1 MSKKVS
7 RRTFAKVAGVAAL
20 GSAAVPL
27 VAGAATPEPCKI
39 IEPQASRAVA
49 QGDALRAFPNGFIWG
64 TATASYQVEGAVKED
79 GRGPSIW
86 DTFSH
91 TPGKTVA
98 GATGDVAN
106 DHYHL
111 YKGDVQL
118 MKALGVKAYR
128 FSIAW
133 PRVFPNGDGP
143 ANPKGLDFYNRLVD
157 ELLANDIQPF
167 ATLYHWDLPQSLQD
181 RFGGWEGRD
190 TSKAFGDY
198 AGHVAAGLSDRVKHI
213 FTINEFGA
221 FIEVGYR
228 WGIHAPGLKL
238 TGSRLNQTRHH
249 GVLGHGLAVQAIRAA
264 AKPGTKVGIAENIT
278 IAAPVFESPA
288 HVAAAERATREMN
301 AQYLTVIQEGKYTDW
316 YLKTEGANAPKFTA
330 DDLKIISSP
339 LDFVGINVYTPQFV
353 RASDT
358 EPGFV
363 HVPHPKSFPHAPS
376 PWLYVGPEALYWG
389 PRHVA
394 KLWGAKEIYITEN
407 GCSSSD
413 EPAADGKVYDTDRVT
428 YLRSYLT
435 QLRRATAE
443 GVPVRGYFL
452 WSLMDNFEWAD
463 GYTNRFGVHYVDY
476 ATQKRTPKLSADFY
490 REVIARNAVV

>member
-1 MSKKVS
+1 LSKKVS
-7 RRTFAKVAGVAAL
+7 RRTFAKVAGAAAL
-20 GSAAVPL
+20 ASTTGLPALASTAKPQGGPAA
-27 VAGAATPEPCKI
+27 
-39 IEPQASRAVA
+39 A
-49 QGDALRAFPNGFIWG
+49 QGDALRAFPPGFLWG

-91 TPGKTVA
+91 TPGKTVE

-118 MKALGVKAYR
+118 MKALGVKSYR

-133 PRVFPNGDGP
+133 PRVFPNGDGQP
-143 ANPKGLDFYNRLVD
+143 NPKGLDFYNRLVD
-157 ELLANDIQPF
+157 ELLANGIQPF

-181 RFGGWEGRD
+181 RFGGWEGRE
-190 TSKAFGDY
+190 TSKAFADY
-198 AGHVAAGLSDRVKHI
+198 AGYVAARLTDRVKHI

-228 WGIHAPGLKL
+228 WGVHAPGLKL

-249 GVLGHGLAVQAIRAA
+249 AVLGHGLAVQAIRAA

-278 IAAPVFESPA
+278 VAAPVFESPA

-301 AQYLTVIQEGKYTDW
+301 AQYLTVIMEGKYTDW
-316 YLKTEGANAPKFTA
+316 YLKSAGADAPKFTPE
-330 DDLKIISSP
+330 DLKTISSP
-339 LDFVGINVYTPQFV
+339 LDFVGINIYTPQFV
-353 RASDT
+353 RADESS
-358 EPGFV
+358 PVGFA

-376 PWLYVGPEALYWG
+376 FWLFIGPEALYWG
-389 PRHVA
+389 PRHVS

-407 GCSSSD
+407 GCSAAD
-413 EPAADGKVYDTDRVT
+413 DPAADGKVYDTDRVT

-463 GYTNRFGVHYVDY
+463 GYTNRFGIHYVDY

>member
-1 MSKKVS
+1 MKKVS
-7 RRTFAKVAGVAAL
+7 RRTFAKVAGAAALASTAKLPAL
-20 GSAAVPL
+20 GSETVS
-27 VAGAATPEPCKI
+27 
-39 IEPQASRAVA
+39 PQAP
-49 QGDALRAFPNGFIWG
+49 QGDALRSFPQGFIWG

-91 TPGKTVA
+91 TPGRVVNNA
-98 GATGDVAN
+98 NGDVAN

-118 MKALGVKAYR
+118 MKTLGVKAYR

-157 ELLANDIQPF
+157 ELLANGIQPF

-181 RFGGWEGRD
+181 RFGGWEGRE
-190 TSKAFGDY
+190 TSKAFADY
-198 AGHVAAGLSDRVKHI
+198 AGHVAKGLTDRVKHI

-228 WGIHAPGLKL
+228 WGVHAPGLKL
-238 TGSRLNQTRHH
+238 TGLRLNQTRHH
-249 GVLGHGLAVQAIRAA
+249 AVLGHGLAVQAIRAA
-264 AKPGTKVGIAENIT
+264 AKPGTKVGLAENMT
-278 IAAPVFESPA
+278 IPAPVFETPA
-288 HVAAAERATREMN
+288 HIKAAESAAREMN
-301 AQYLTVIQEGKYTDW
+301 ASYLTVIKEGKYTDW
-316 YLKTEGANAPKFTA
+316 YLKSAGADAPKFTPE
-330 DDLKIISSP
+330 DLKAISSP
-339 LDFVGINVYTPQFV
+339 LDFVGINIYTPQFV
-353 RASDT
+353 RADESS
-358 EPGFV
+358 PVGYA

-376 PWLYVGPEALYWG
+376 PWLFVGPEALYWG
-389 PRHVA
+389 PRHVS
-394 KLWGAKEIYITEN
+394 KLWGVNEIYITEN

-413 EPAADGKVYDTDRVT
+413 EPAQDGRVYDTDRVT

-443 GVPVRGYFL
+443 GIPVRGYFL

-463 GYTNRFGVHYVDY
+463 GYTNRFGIHYVDY
-476 ATQKRTPKLSADFY
+476 ASQKRTPKLSADFY

>member
-1 MSKKVS
+1 MSKKVN
-7 RRTFAKVAGVAAL
+7 RRTFVKL
-20 GSAAVPL
+20 T
-27 VAGAATPEPCKI
+27 GAAGLVSATEMPSLGGSNTV
-39 IEPQASRAVA
+39 PQGSSARS
-49 QGDALRAFPNGFIWG
+49 GDALRDFPRGFIWG
-64 TATASYQVEGAVKED
+64 TATASYQIEGAVKED

-91 TPGKTVA
+91 TPGKVVNN
-98 GATGDVAN
+98 ATGDVAN

-111 YKGDVQL
+111 YKTDVQL

-143 ANPKGLDFYNRLVD
+143 PNPKGLDFYNRLVD

-181 RFGGWEGRD
+181 RFGGWEGRE
-190 TSKAFGDY
+190 TAKAFADY
-198 AGHVAAGLSDRVKHI
+198 AGYVTARLTDRVKHI

-238 TGSRLNQTRHH
+238 TGLRLNQTRHH
-249 GVLGHGLAVQAIRAA
+249 AVLGHGLAVQAIRAS
-264 AKPGTKVGIAENIT
+264 AKSGTRVGIAENIT
-278 IAAPVFESPA
+278 IPVPVVETPT
-288 HVAAAERATREMN
+288 HVAAAESAMREMN
-301 AQYLTVIQEGKYTDW
+301 AQYLTVIMEGKYTDY
-316 YLKTEGANAPKFTA
+316 YLKSAGADAPKFTPEE
-330 DDLKIISSP
+330 LKTISSP

-353 RASDT
+353 RADASS
-358 EPGFV
+358 PVGYAQ
-363 HVPHPKSFPHAPS
+363 VPHPKSFPHAPS
-376 PWLYVGPEALYWG
+376 FWLFIAPDALYWG

-394 KLWGAKEIYITEN
+394 KLWNAKEIYITEN
-407 GCSSSD
+407 GCSASD

-443 GVPVRGYFL
+443 NVPVRGYFL

-463 GYTNRFGVHYVDY
+463 GYTNRFGIHYVDY

>member
-1 MSKKVS
+1 MKKLT
-7 RRTFAKVAGVAAL
+7 RRTFAKLAGGAALASTAQLPAL
-20 GSAAVPL
+20 GSNRAIQDS
-27 VAGAATPEPCKI
+27 AT
-39 IEPQASRAVA
+39 RANT
-49 QGDALRAFPNGFIWG
+49 GREFPPGFIWG

-91 TPGKTVA
+91 TPGKVNSNSN
-98 GATGDVAN
+98 GDVAN

-111 YKGDVQL
+111 YKSDVQL

-157 ELLANDIQPF
+157 ELLANGIEPF
-167 ATLYHWDLPQSLQD
+167 ATFYHWDLPQSLQD

-198 AGHVAAGLSDRVKHI
+198 AGYVAARLTDRVKHI

-221 FIEVGYR
+221 FLEVGYR
-228 WGIHAPGLKL
+228 WGVHAPGLKL

-249 GVLGHGLAVQAIRAA
+249 AVLGHGLAVQAIRAN
-264 AKPGTKVGIAENIT
+264 AKSGTKVGIAENIT
-278 IAAPVFESPA
+278 IPVPA
-288 HVAAAERATREMN
+288 IETLSNVIAAERAMREMN
-301 AQYLTVIQEGKYTDW
+301 APYLTVIMEGKYTDW
-316 YLKTEGANAPKFTA
+316 YLKSEAENAPKFTPE
-330 DDLKIISSP
+330 DLKIISSP
-339 LDFVGINVYTPQFV
+339 LDFVGINVYSGQFV
-353 RASDT
+353 RADESAAAGYGYI
-358 EPGFV
+358 PQ
-363 HVPHPKSFPHAPS
+363 PASFPHAPS
-376 PWLYVGPEALYWG
+376 PWLLINPDSLYWG

-407 GCSSSD
+407 GCSAAD
-413 EPAADGKVYDTDRVT
+413 VPAADGRVYDTDRVA

-435 QLRRATAE
+435 QLRRATADN
-443 GVPVRGYFL
+443 VPVRGYFL

-463 GYTNRFGVHYVDY
+463 GYTNRFGIHYVDY